1 MVSLLEESTAVA
13 ANKQLQDMLSNAITD
28 PDKFRNLSITV
39 KVSHVGKNINKV
51 SLARIGHSLISK
63 KKKDQ
68 AGDDIKCI
76 LANISQNK
84 KVVISSRFMLRL

>member
-13 ANKQLQDMLSNAITD
+13 ANQQLQDMLSNAITD

-39 KVSHVGKNINKV
+39 KVSNVGKNNNKV

-63 KKKDQ
+63 KKRTKLTFTSNVFWQ
-68 AGDDIKCI
+68 IF
-76 LANISQNK
+76 SQNK

>member
-13 ANKQLQDMLSNAITD
+13 ANQQLQDMLSNAITD

-51 SLARIGHSLISK
+51 SLARRGHSLISK
-63 KKKDQ
+63 KKDQ
-68 AGDDIKCI
+68 ADVDIKCI
-76 LANISQNK
+76 LAI
-84 KVVISSRFMLRL
+84 F